1 LASAELTAVVDPC
14 PLLDPRAPCP
24 QVGGFALPGH
34 RRRRSG
40 MAAPPARARADYDYL
55 IKLLLIGDSG
65 VGKSCLLLR
74 FSDGSFT
81 TSFITTIGIDFKIRT
96 IELDGKRI
104 KLQIWDTA
112 GQERFRTITT
122 AYYRGAMGILLVYD
136 VTDESSFNNIR
147 NWIRNIEQHASD
159 NVNKILVGNKADM
172 DESKRAVPTAKG
184 QALADEYGIKF
195 FETSA
200 KTNLNV
206 EQVFFSIARDI
217 KQRLAETD
225 SKPEE
230 KAIKINK
237 PDQGTEQAAGQGSA
251 CCGS

>member
-1 LASAELTAVVDPC
+1 MSIVIVTLKAKSVGNIRSKSTRDQRFSGEKVISWLYASKL
-14 PLLDPRAPCP
+14 PLGVSSLWLMLKRD
-24 QVGGFALPGH
+24 LENET
-34 RRRRSG
+34 
-40 MAAPPARARADYDYL
+40 
-55 IKLLLIGDSG
+55 SG

-96 IELDGKRI
+96 VELDGKRI

-172 DESKRAVPTAKG
+172 DESKRAVPTSKG

-206 EQVFFSIARDI
+206 EEVFFSIARDI
-217 KQRLAETD
+217 KQRLSDTDTKAEPTT
-225 SKPEE
+225 
-230 KAIKINK
+230 IKINQ
-237 PDQGTEQAAGQGSA
+237 PDAAGGAGQLAQKSA